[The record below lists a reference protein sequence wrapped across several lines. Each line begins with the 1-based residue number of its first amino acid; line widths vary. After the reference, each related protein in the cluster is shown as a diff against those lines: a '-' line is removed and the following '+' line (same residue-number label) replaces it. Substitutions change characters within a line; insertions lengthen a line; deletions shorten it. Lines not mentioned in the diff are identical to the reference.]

1 MLAAQPLKSTKEQNG
16 TETFL
21 MIDTCAGASVFP
33 KNFDKRAIKDDTVPK
48 TTLRTATN
56 GEVTMSGGR
65 RSTFTLRNGA
75 KVAVRYNES
84 NVSFPIVSVGEATMQ
99 GSWFVFGPGG
109 QAMIGPDAGAV
120 LEKLVT
126 SKAAVQLQKSRGV
139 YWLPCTTA
147 SEQGG
152 AAVPLCAVRREAE
165 AKEAPLAVEDGAVR
179 GIAQGSAAPAAAQ
192 PSRPGSSDDH
202 LKLDESEETRKPNVK
217 RLPPQVAQ
225 EEVDRHNVTHLPFR
239 SWCQHCVRG
248 KATDDHHKRLAPTSV
263 AGDAKWGMDYFF
275 LTRAEE
281 PNKMKAVLNCLDM
294 QSGATFAAMVHKG
307 ADDYAL
313 AMIQESLKFTGRNR
327 IIILSDQENSI
338 KKVACMVRDSRPQE
352 TVLLNTPVGSSAS
365 AGGIERCNYEVEK
378 QIRTL
383 RSRFEEVYKQ
393 PLHLEHVA
401 LPWLVRHAAWQITHY
416 QVKSDGR
423 TPYERLRGGRPYN
436 GQVAEFGEIV
446 HYRDPTKAS
455 EQPKLDSRWTLGV
468 WLGKSLAS
476 DEHFVGTDSGVHR
489 CRSIWRQPEK
499 QRWDVKVLERMVGE
513 PWNPKPVVE
522 ARGPRGV
529 YISLNRQIKHGG
541 TPGCTACFGHAKQH
555 TAECR
560 KRFEELM
567 AKEPETVQAEGDAN
581 LNGEGSAAPAAAQG
595 SVAEAAAQTAQAPDV
610 PMEGGKAAEPDVAM
624 AVGADDEAPEA
635 KRRRSPIGLMA
646 MPTMHSINDM
656 LGSMAAQ
663 ACGEPPLQ
671 ESAET
676 EDLCGALPEDDFKQ
690 QLMDPFKEYYDTKSG
705 KLLDRDK
712 VHEGRKLEIENMQR
726 LEVYETIDLAEA
738 KRAGMDIV
746 YTKWLDGEKPT
757 AADPDAVRSRLV
769 ATQINTYAREDV
781 TQATPPIKV
790 ARMVLSTAASAQDH
804 RGQYKCLIGRHDIR
818 VAFFHAKGS
827 GNVVLVPVKGLA
839 PPGTGWRALKAM
851 YGTREASKCW
861 GNTVTDFML
870 EVGCEAV
877 VVVPMTFVNRRHGY
891 IVECHGDDFLSA
903 GSAEA
908 LDQLD
913 KVLTERFDTKVL
925 PRVGPPS
932 FGGQVTEG
940 PHLGRI
946 IRWTTEAVSYTHM
959 TLPTSYAV

>member
-1 MLAAQPLKSTKEQNG
+1 
-16 TETFL
+16 

-56 GEVTMSGGR
+56 GAVTMSGGR

-152 AAVPLCAVRREAE
+152 AAVPLCAVRKEAE
-165 AKEAPLAVEDGAVR
+165 AKEAPLAVEDGVMR
-179 GIAQGSAAPAAAQ
+179 GIAQASAAPAATQGSAAEAAAQ

-313 AMIQESLKFTGRNR
+313 AMIIESLKFTGRNR

-338 KKVACMVRDSRPQE
+338 KKVASMVRDSRPQE

-378 QIRTL
+378 QVRTL

-436 GQVAEFGEIV
+436 GQVAEFGEVV
-446 HYRDPTKAS
+446 HYRDPAKAS
-455 EQPKLDSRWTLGV
+455 ELPKLDSRWTLGV

-499 QRWDVKVLERMVGE
+499 LRWDVKMLERMVGE
-513 PWNPKPVVE
+513 PWNPKPLVE
-522 ARGPRGV
+522 PRGPRGV

-541 TPGCTACFGHAKQH
+541 TPGCTDCFGHAKQH

-595 SVAEAAAQTAQAPDV
+595 SAAPAAAQTAQAPEDV

-646 MPTMHSINDM
+646 MPTMHSTNDM

-690 QLMDPFKEYYDTKSG
+690 QLMDPFKEYYDT
-705 KLLDRDK
+705 
-712 VHEGRKLEIENMQR
+712 
-726 LEVYETIDLAEA
+726 
-738 KRAGMDIV
+738 
-746 YTKWLDGEKPT
+746 
-757 AADPDAVRSRLV
+757 
-769 ATQINTYAREDV
+769 
-781 TQATPPIKV
+781 
-790 ARMVLSTAASAQDH
+790 
-804 RGQYKCLIGRHDIR
+804 
-818 VAFFHAKGS
+818 
-827 GNVVLVPVKGLA
+827 
-839 PPGTGWRALKAM
+839 
-851 YGTREASKCW
+851 
-861 GNTVTDFML
+861 
-870 EVGCEAV
+870 
-877 VVVPMTFVNRRHGY
+877 
-891 IVECHGDDFLSA
+891 
-903 GSAEA
+903 
-908 LDQLD
+908 
-913 KVLTERFDTKVL
+913 
-925 PRVGPPS
+925 
-932 FGGQVTEG
+932 
-940 PHLGRI
+940 
-946 IRWTTEAVSYTHM
+946 
-959 TLPTSYAV
+959 